1 MARKALEFLL
11 SDDDRA
17 QLRRGVRSGL
27 MPYRSV
33 TSSLTPRWVSMRL
46 NVTASVIFKW
56 RSRCLANG
64 IDGRE
69 DLPCGVVGR
78 G

>member
-1 MARKALEFLL
+1 
-11 SDDDRA
+11 
-17 QLRRGVRSGL
+17 
-27 MPYRSV
+27 
-33 TSSLTPRWVSMRL
+33 MRL

-69 DLPCGVVGR
+69 DPPRGGVDR
-78 G
+78 D